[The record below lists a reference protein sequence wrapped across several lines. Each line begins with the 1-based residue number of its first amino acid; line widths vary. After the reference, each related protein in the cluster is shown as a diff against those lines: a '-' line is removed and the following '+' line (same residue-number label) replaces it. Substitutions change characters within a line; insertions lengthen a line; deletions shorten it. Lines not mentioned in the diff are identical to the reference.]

1 MASERL
7 SPVSLKCACGS
18 DRDYQHC
25 CGLCHSGQRPA
36 QTPEQ
41 LMRSRYSA
49 YVLGEID
56 YIGATQKEEMNRD
69 AAEQWSRQSEWQ
81 GLEIVEAQ
89 DNYVEFVARYKNG
102 RGELVEHR
110 ERSRF
115 EQDEDGRW
123 IYVDGSTPTLRSA
136 ARTGRNDPCP
146 CGSGKKYKKC
156 CLA

>member
-1 MASERL
+1 
-7 SPVSLKCACGS
+7 
-18 DRDYQHC
+18 
-25 CGLCHSGQRPA
+25 
-36 QTPEQ
+36 
-41 LMRSRYSA
+41 MRSRYSA

-69 AAEQWSRQSEWQ
+69 AAEQWSKQSEWQ